1 MTPFNLLT
9 TPLKPGTRVLI
20 EANAGTGKTYN
31 IQNLYLRLILEKAL
45 EPSRILVVTFTEAAT
60 AELRDRIRQ
69 NLATALAVL
78 ESGVSPA
85 DDTLAAILDATKN
98 ASQDRAAILR
108 LALAAFDEAAIFTI
122 HGFCKR
128 TIDRNAFDSRITFDC
143 ELCPSSDDILRDVV
157 ADFYRR
163 ERCPPNAS
171 NMNLKLKDLLTH
183 ARLVLKAIGGV
194 TVITEDSDPDIDAYA
209 RLRAFLNDSEHGFA
223 ARMRRRQAMGYDDLL
238 RNMRDALADGSEC
251 PLARTLRNTYAV
263 AMIDEFQDTDPV
275 QYEIF
280 QTIFAHAD
288 SMLFM
293 IGDPKQAIYG
303 FRGGDIYA
311 YLKAKESVAES
322 ARFSLSQNFRSSREL
337 IAAVNDLF
345 APPDVFIEKGLDY
358 EPSTCGR
365 EPKRTLL
372 KNGKPDAAPFEL
384 IWFTGDA
391 NGEAVATTN
400 LEPDITRFCAARIA
414 SLLTDGGTSFS
425 PSVPVTPGDIAV
437 LTTTNSQAETL
448 QKRLRQHNIP
458 AVIYKA
464 GNIYA
469 SEDAGN
475 FWHLLA
481 AMAEPNKPGK
491 IKAALL
497 TPYCGLTI
505 DDLIALETAHD
516 EQPENTA
523 FEAHTRAFDNFG
535 RLWLK
540 KGVMPALSALF
551 DHFNSLERLAQLPS
565 CERRLTNLRHL
576 TELLHQA
583 ETAAALR
590 PDTLLGWFKQQLD
603 SPDANDEAHEQRME
617 SDRLAVTLMTIHKSK
632 GLQFPIVFVPYL
644 FAHAI
649 ERGLDG
655 GWTVHAPDDHDE
667 MRVVLPVGETAKER
681 LKALRQTENLTEHLR
696 LLYVAVTRAESRCV
710 LLMGTNVTYRRKLFQ
725 SAVSH
730 LADMH
735 ASLSGKQGADA
746 MPPSLTTTS
755 VSLDDLRAKFA
766 ARYTS
771 ADAREELTAPPEPPT
786 PPNDWTVLSYS
797 GMTLHGTAAPSH
809 LKADAGSSDEIAA
822 PAPTAPPQNDLPG
835 GINTGLCIHAML
847 EELDFTRPVSP
858 ALIDRHAAIFG
869 LYTPGELSA
878 DTRRARIAALLAA
891 TLSRPLPTTSP
902 PFSLS
907 SVPASDT
914 RREWNF
920 FFKVPSRIPLKPF
933 IDIGLTFKPGA
944 DARRGFMTGSIDLL
958 FRHGDRYFFADWKTD
973 ALPDYSPDAL
983 QTAMT
988 ERNYLFQAIIYAVAL
1003 HTHLKQSL
1011 GAAYDFD
1018 RHFGGGHYFFVRG
1031 IDTADNGIFP
1041 FRPTL
1046 DELEH
1051 WSSILQS
1058 S

>member
-1 MTPFNLLT
+1 MTSFNPLT
-9 TPLKPGTRVLI
+9 APLEPGTRVLI

-45 EPSRILVVTFTEAAT
+45 EPSQILVVTFTEAAT

-69 NLATALAVL
+69 NLAATLVALD
-78 ESGVSPA
+78 SGQPPA
-85 DDTLAAILDATKN
+85 DSTLAAILSATEH
-98 ASQDRAAILR
+98 SSPDRAATLR

-143 ELCPSSDDILRDVV
+143 ELCPSYDDILRDVV

-163 ERCPPNAS
+163 EWYPS
-171 NMNLKLKDLLTH
+171 NTTSMNVTLGDLLAH
-183 ARLVLKAIGGV
+183 AQHVLRAIGSV
-194 TVITEDSDPDIDAYA
+194 SIITDESSPDIDAYA
-209 RLRAFLNDSEHGFA
+209 RLRAFLNDPTHGFA
-223 ARMRRRQAMGYDDLL
+223 TRMRRRQTMGYDDLL
-238 RNMRDALADGSEC
+238 RNMRDALADGPEC
-251 PLARTLRNTYAV
+251 PLARTLRDTYAI

-280 QTIFAHAD
+280 QTVFAHAD

-322 ARFSLSQNFRSSREL
+322 SQFSLSQNFRSSREL
-337 IAAVNDLF
+337 IVAVNDLF
-345 APPDVFIEKGLDY
+345 APPGVFIEKGLDY

-365 EPKRTLL
+365 EPKRILL
-372 KNGKPDAAPFEL
+372 KNGQPDTSPFEL
-384 IWFTGDA
+384 LWFTGDA
-391 NGEAVATTN
+391 EGKPVASTN

-414 SLLTDGGTSFS
+414 SLLAADSASFS
-425 PSVPVTPGDIAV
+425 ENGSPPVPVTPGDIAV

-481 AMAEPNKPGK
+481 AMAEPSKPGK

-505 DDLIALETAHD
+505 DDLIALESPRD
-516 EQPENTA
+516 DQPENAASETY
-523 FEAHTRAFDNFG
+523 TRAFDDFG

-540 KGVMPALSALF
+540 KGIMPALSALF
-551 DHFNSLERLAQLPS
+551 DHFSSLERLTRDPA

-583 ETAAALR
+583 ETASTLR
-590 PDTLLGWFKQQLD
+590 PDTLLSWFKQQLD
-603 SPDANDEAHEQRME
+603 SPDANDEVHEQRME
-617 SDRLAVTLMTIHKSK
+617 SDRRAVTLMTIHKSK

-644 FAHAI
+644 LAHATQK
-649 ERGLDG
+649 GLKG
-655 GWTVHAPDDHDE
+655 NWTVHAPDSHGD

-681 LKALRQTENLTEHLR
+681 LSPARQAENLAEHLR

-710 LLMGTNVTYRRKLFQ
+710 LLMGTNVNYGRESIQ

-730 LADMH
+730 LAQMH
-735 ASLSGKQGADA
+735 TA
-746 MPPSLTTTS
+746 MPPSLTTTD
-755 VSLDDLRAKFA
+755 VSLDDLRAKSTT
-766 ARYTS
+766 RYAP
-771 ADAREELTAPPEPPT
+771 ADTREELAAPPAPPT
-786 PPNDWTVLSYS
+786 PPDDWTVLSYS
-797 GMTLHGTAAPSH
+797 GMTLHETAAPSH
-809 LKADAGSSDEIAA
+809 LKTDAGADEIAA
-822 PAPTAPPQNDLPG
+822 PAPTAQPQKDLPG
-835 GINTGLCIHAML
+835 GINTGLCIHAIL
-847 EELDFTRPVSP
+847 EELDFTRPVDP
-858 ALIDRHAAIFG
+858 ALIDRHAALFG
-869 LYTPGELSA
+869 IYTPEAPFA
-878 DTRRARIAALLAA
+878 DTRRARIATLLTG
-891 TLSRPLPTTSP
+891 TLSRPLPVTGATHT
-902 PFSLS
+902 PFPLS
-907 SVPASDT
+907 SIPSADT
-914 RREWNF
+914 RREWEF
-920 FFKVPSRIPLKPF
+920 FFKVPTRIPLKPF
-933 IDIGLTFKPGA
+933 IDIGLTFKPNA

-973 ALPDYSPDAL
+973 TLADYSPGAL
-983 QTAMT
+983 GTAMT

-1011 GAAYDFD
+1011 GNTYDFD
-1018 RHFGGGHYFFVRG
+1018 RHFGGGYYFFVRG
-1031 IDTADNGIFP
+1031 VDAADNGIFS

-1046 DELEH
+1046 AELEH
-1051 WSSILQS
+1051 WCSILHS